1 MDGDG
6 LPIYPHVLHLVAGA
20 IGNWWQRGGNCHLL
34 RLSMPP
40 LRLPIA
46 SSQAGSSSRVMIKHS
61 CSLDACDDTQDIIYC
76 CILILQKNYLC
87 ASRST
92 VGVHTCHPYHR
103 ESASPCP
110 LTNFKNPFRLKVPDN
125 TYVFL
130 AMVRLLHH

>member
-46 SSQAGSSSRVMIKHS
+46 SSQAGSSSRVVIKHS

-92 VGVHTCHPYHR
+92 VGVHTCHPYPPRICLSMPPYKLQKPIQAQGSRQHLR
-103 ESASPCP
+103 FPG
-110 LTNFKNPFRLKVPDN
+110 DG
-125 TYVFL
+125 
-130 AMVRLLHH
+130 

>member
-20 IGNWWQRGGNCHLL
+20 IGNRWQRGGNCHLL

-46 SSQAGSSSRVMIKHS
+46 SSQAGSSSRVVIKHS

-76 CILILQKNYLC
+76 CILILQKNDLC

-92 VGVHTCHPYHR
+92 VGIHTCHPYLPRICLSMLPYKLQKHIHAQGSR
-103 ESASPCP
+103 QHSRFPG
-110 LTNFKNPFRLKVPDN
+110 DG
-125 TYVFL
+125 
-130 AMVRLLHH
+130 